1 MDKFGERIN
10 EARKARE
17 WSILELALT
26 ADVSSS
32 NIVRYEQGLGGPTLH
47 NAIKLA
53 DALDVSLDWLAGRT
67 EE

>member
-1 MDKFGERIN
+1 MDNFGERIN

-17 WSILELALT
+17 WSILELAVR
-26 ADVSSS
+26 ADVSSNCIS
-32 NIVRYEQGLGGPTLH
+32 RYELGLGGPTLH
-47 NAIKLA
+47 SAIKLA